1 MDNAEMLKQLG
12 LSPDDFNNLLLKFRV
27 FYGSLTDSELKVVNR
42 LLPTFSQAAALF
54 GGKIDRDQL
63 RRLLAPPPPPSPPP
77 PHRPS
82 SLIVRTHHQT
92 PKIQI
97 LNFRLK
103 NRPARH
109 VASTLAPIENEG
121 GGGGSVGQK
130 AVPTDEIEKLSR
142 L

>member
-77 PHRPS
+77 APS
-82 SLIVRTHHQT
+82 
-92 PKIQI
+92 P
-97 LNFRLK
+97 
-103 NRPARH
+103 
-109 VASTLAPIENEG
+109 G
-121 GGGGSVGQK
+121 GGGQAGASGSFGQSGINQI
-130 AVPTDEIEKLSR
+130 PNN
-142 L
+142 